1 MPRSIFN
8 ETLRR
13 NWRGMIF
20 WGLGI
25 GFLGFIIT
33 VIIPNVGMLKQLE
46 NLMATMP
53 GIVKALGMEDA
64 AQMATPEGFI
74 SAGYF
79 GRVIL
84 ILAVYCVLAGLNITV
99 NEEDAGIMDMLLSLP
114 LPRWRIILE
123 KFVAYVLMMVV
134 IVSMGFVG
142 IYLSGVSSTIHVE
155 TGKLIVGSIN
165 LLPSMLVMLAITTLS
180 GTLFRRKNLA
190 TATAAFVIIGSYV
203 LDFVSSAAT
212 ESPIAKLRVIS
223 FFTYYDNAHVMQN
236 GLNIG
241 GITLLLG
248 ITVLLVITSVWTFQ
262 RRDVGI

>member
-13 NWRGMIF
+13 NWRGMIY
-20 WGLGI
+20 WGIGI
-25 GFLGFIIT
+25 GFLGFVIT
-33 VIIPNVGMLKQLE
+33 IIIPNVAMLKQVQS
-46 NLMATMP
+46 LMTSMP
-53 GIVKALGMEDA
+53 AVVKALGMEDA
-64 AQMATPEGFI
+64 AQMATPDGFI

-142 IYLSGVSSTIHVE
+142 IYLSGVSSTIQVD
-155 TGKLIVGSIN
+155 TRKLIVGSIN
-165 LLPSMLVMLAITTLS
+165 LLPSMLLMLAITTFS
-180 GTLFRRKNLA
+180 GTLFRRKNQA
-190 TATAAFVIIGSYV
+190 TAAAAFVIIGSYV
-203 LDFVSSAAT
+203 LDFVASAAS
-212 ESPIAKLRVIS
+212 ESPIARLRTIS
-223 FFTYYDNAHVMQN
+223 FFTYYDNAHVMQT
-236 GLNIG
+236 GLNAGSVI
-241 GITLLLG
+241 LLLS
-248 ITVLLVITSVWTFQ
+248 ITVILVITSVWVFQ
-262 RRDVGI
+262 RRDIGV

>member
-20 WGLGI
+20 WGLAI

-33 VIIPNVGMLKQLE
+33 IIIPNVGMLKQLE
-46 NLMATMP
+46 NLMNTMP

-64 AQMATPEGFI
+64 AQMATPDGFI

-123 KFVAYVLMMVV
+123 KFTAYVLMMVV

-142 IYLSGVSSTIHVE
+142 IYLSGVSSTIHVD

-165 LLPSMLVMLAITTLS
+165 LLPSMLVMLAITTFS

-190 TATAAFVIIGSYV
+190 TAAAAFAIIGSYV
-203 LDFVSSAAT
+203 LDFISSAAS
-212 ESPIAKLRVIS
+212 ESPIAKLRAIS

-241 GITLLLG
+241 SVILLLG
-248 ITVLLVITSVWTFQ
+248 VTVILVTASVWTFQ
-262 RRDVGI
+262 RRDIGI